1 MMRQISFLWVEPME
15 ALMRADDILDRDALD
30 QAALVR
36 NGEVT
41 PLELVTAAIER
52 CEKINPHINAV
63 TQPLYEL
70 AREEVLMAKDGP
82 FRGVPFL
89 VKDFYCHMAGTVT
102 SGSSSL
108 LLENRVDHDS
118 ELMRRYRAAGLV
130 TIGKSNVP
138 EMVSVGTTEP
148 RLFGAT
154 KNPWNLAHTPGG
166 SSGGAAAAVAAGIV
180 PVAHA
185 NDGAG
190 STRIPA
196 ACCGLFGLKPS
207 RGRITL
213 GPDVGESI
221 GGITAEHVVSRSVR
235 DSAAMLDA
243 TQGSMPGDPYVAP
256 PSPMG
261 YLDATRSSPGRL
273 RIALS
278 LEAMLSCQV
287 DPECQ
292 AAAQATAQLCESL
305 GHHVDLASP
314 PIDIE
319 LFRAAVEGF
328 WPMTITRVMVAMA
341 QSRQVDV
348 DTLVSQLEPFNQHLF
363 SLGIRR
369 SAVEYLQGLVFFQ
382 AATRTLGRF
391 FETYDVLL
399 TPTLSFGVPRLG
411 YFDAQIH
418 GGTEAYRRVIDS
430 FAFTVPANV
439 TGIPAASMPMAVSK
453 SGLPIGVQIST
464 RFGCEHTLFQLA
476 TQLEATSAWK
486 KPPPSAKFPWSN

>member
-1 MMRQISFLWVEPME
+1 MRVDEF
-15 ALMRADDILDRDALD
+15 LDRDALD
-30 QAALVR
+30 QAELIR
-36 NGEVT
+36 KGEVT
-41 PLELVTAAIER
+41 ALDMVNAAIARSEA
-52 CEKINPHINAV
+52 INPHINAV
-63 TQPLYEL
+63 TQPLYDF
-70 AREEVLMAKDGP
+70 ARQEALTVTDGP
-82 FRGVPFL
+82 FCGVPFL

-102 SGSSSL
+102 TGSSQL
-108 LLENRVDHDS
+108 LLQNRIDHDS
-118 ELMRRYRAAGLV
+118 ELMRRYRAAGLL

-154 KNPWNLAHTPGG
+154 KNPWNLEHTAGG

-180 PVAHA
+180 AVAHA

-243 TQGSMPGDPYVAP
+243 TQGCMPGDPYVAP
-256 PSPMG
+256 TSPMS
-261 YLDATRSSPGRL
+261 YLEATRFSPGPL

-278 LEAMLSCQV
+278 LNPMLACQV
-287 DPECQ
+287 DSECL
-292 AAAQATAQLCESL
+292 AAVQATAQVCESL
-305 GHHVDLASP
+305 GHHVELADP
-314 PIDIE
+314 PINAE
-319 LFRAAVEGF
+319 AFRAAMESF
-328 WPMTITRVMVAMA
+328 WPMTITRAMVAMA
-341 QSRQVDV
+341 RGRKVDV

-363 SLGIRR
+363 SLGIHR
-369 SAVEYLQGLVFFQ
+369 SAVDYLQDLVFFQ
-382 AATRTLGRF
+382 GATRTLGRF

-399 TPTLSFGVPRLG
+399 TPTLPFEVPRLG
-411 YFDAQIH
+411 HFDAERH

-430 FAFTVPANV
+430 FAFTAPANV
-439 TGIPAASMPMAVSK
+439 TGVPAASIPTAVSRD
-453 SGLPIGVQIST
+453 GMPIGIQISA
-464 RFGCEHTLFQLA
+464 RYGCEHILFQLA
-476 TQLEATSAWK
+476 AQLEATSAWLR
-486 KPPPSAKFPWSN
+486 PPTFAEYPWSKQFT